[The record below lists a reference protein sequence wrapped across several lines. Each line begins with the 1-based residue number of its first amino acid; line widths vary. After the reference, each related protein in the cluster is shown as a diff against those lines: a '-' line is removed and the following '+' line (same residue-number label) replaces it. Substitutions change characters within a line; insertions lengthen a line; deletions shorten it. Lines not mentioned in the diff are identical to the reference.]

1 MSMYKRPSQRVKI
14 DHDGRCHAP
23 TREGSF
29 LYKLLNPPPTKFPVK
44 VKQPVYH
51 QDDYLKLLKA
61 SDERMGL
68 KYVDPGL
75 PIVIPVVYP
84 DPPQEPDLPYSD
96 HIRVTLKILKNG
108 IVRVK
113 VYPSIAIL
121 HERYWSKCI
130 VPPLKPVIQAF
141 KAYGFSDEFIKN
153 IEKSQKKADLF
164 KQKVG
169 KIIEKIF
176 DKEPV
181 KKIKKKKKVEE
192 VIEEDDVPL
201 VPDEPE
207 EEETLDVEPDEEEEV
222 EEEEYISDGG
232 E

>member
-1 MSMYKRPSQRVKI
+1 MSMYKRPSQRVKV
-14 DHDGRCHAP
+14 DHDGQCHAP
-23 TREGSF
+23 AREGTF
-29 LYKLLNPPPTKFPVK
+29 LYNLLNPPPTRFPMK
-44 VKQPVYH
+44 IKQPVYH
-51 QDDYLKLLKA
+51 QDDYLKLLK
-61 SDERMGL
+61 SSNERMGL
-68 KYVDPGL
+68 KYVDPEL

-96 HIRVTLKILKNG
+96 HIGVTLRILKNG

-121 HERYWSKCI
+121 HEKYWSKCI

-141 KAYGFSDEFIKN
+141 KAYGFSDDFIKKV
-153 IEKSQKKADLF
+153 EKSQKKVELF
-164 KQKVG
+164 KQKVPF
-169 KIIEKIF
+169 ILAKIF

-192 VIEEDDVPL
+192 DIEEDIPP

-207 EEETLDVEPDEEEEV
+207 EEETLDVEPDEEEV
-222 EEEEYISDGG
+222 EEEEYVSDGG

>member
-1 MSMYKRPSQRVKI
+1 MSMYKRPSRRVKI

-23 TREGSF
+23 AREGSF

-96 HIRVTLKILKNG
+96 HIRVTLKILKSG

-121 HERYWSKCI
+121 NEKYWSKCI
-130 VPPLKPVIQAF
+130 VAPLKPVIQAF
-141 KAYGFSDEFIKN
+141 KAYGFSDDFIKN

-192 VIEEDDVPL
+192 VIEEDIPP

>member
-14 DHDGRCHAP
+14 DHDGQRHAP
-23 TREGSF
+23 AREGSF
-29 LYKLLNPPPTKFPVK
+29 LYNLLNPPPTKFPMK
-44 VKQPVYH
+44 IKQPVYH
-51 QDDYLKLLKA
+51 QDDYLKLLK
-61 SDERMGL
+61 SSNERMGL

-75 PIVIPVVYP
+75 PIVTPIVYP

-96 HIRVTLKILKNG
+96 HVRVTLKILKSG
-108 IVRVK
+108 VVRVK

-121 HERYWSKCI
+121 HEKYWSKCI

-141 KAYGFSDEFIKN
+141 KAYGFSDEFIKKV
-153 IEKSQKKADLF
+153 EKSQKKAELF
-164 KQKVG
+164 KQKVPF
-169 KIIEKIF
+169 ILAKIF

-192 VIEEDDVPL
+192 DIEEDILP

-207 EEETLDVEPDEEEEV
+207 EEETLDVEPDEEEV

>member
-1 MSMYKRPSQRVKI
+1 
-14 DHDGRCHAP
+14 
-23 TREGSF
+23 
-29 LYKLLNPPPTKFPVK
+29 VK

-75 PIVIPVVYP
+75 PIVTPIVYP
-84 DPPQEPDLPYSD
+84 DPLQEPDLPYSD
-96 HIRVTLKILKNG
+96 HIRVTLKILKSG
-108 IVRVK
+108 VVRVK

-121 HERYWSKCI
+121 HEKYWSKCI

-141 KAYGFSDEFIKN
+141 KAYGFSDEFIKKV
-153 IEKSQKKADLF
+153 EKSQKKADLF

-192 VIEEDDVPL
+192 VIEEDIPP

-207 EEETLDVEPDEEEEV
+207 EEETLDVEPDEEEV

>member
-14 DHDGRCHAP
+14 DHDGQRHAP
-23 TREGSF
+23 AREGSF
-29 LYKLLNPPPTKFPVK
+29 LYKLLNPPPTKFPLK
-44 VKQPVYH
+44 IKEPVYH
-51 QDDYLKLLKA
+51 QDDYLKLLK
-61 SDERMGL
+61 SSNERMGL
-68 KYVDPGL
+68 KYVDPEL

-96 HIRVTLKILKNG
+96 HVRVTLKILKSG

-113 VYPSIAIL
+113 LYPSIAIL
-121 HERYWSKCI
+121 HEKYWSKCI

-153 IEKSQKKADLF
+153 VEKSQKKAELF

-169 KIIEKIF
+169 GILAKIF

-181 KKIKKKKKVEE
+181 KKVKKKKKQEE
-192 VIEEDDVPL
+192 IIEEDVPP

-207 EEETLDVEPDEEEEV
+207 EEETLDVEPDEDEV
-222 EEEEYISDGG
+222 EEEEEYISDGG

>member
-1 MSMYKRPSQRVKI
+1 MYKRPSRRVKI
-14 DHDGRCHAP
+14 DHDGQRHAP
-23 TREGSF
+23 AREGSF

-75 PIVIPVVYP
+75 PIVTPIVTP

-96 HIRVTLKILKNG
+96 HIRVTLKILKSG

-121 HERYWSKCI
+121 NEKYWSKC
-130 VPPLKPVIQAF
+130 VVAPLKPVIQAF

-153 IEKSQKKADLF
+153 VEKSQKKADLF
-164 KQKVG
+164 KQKVDG
-169 KIIEKIF
+169 ILTKIF

-181 KKIKKKKKVEE
+181 KKVKKKKKQEE
-192 VIEEDDVPL
+192 IIEDDVPP
-201 VPDEPE
+201 VTDEPE
-207 EEETLDVEPDEEEEV
+207 EEETLDVEPDEDEV
-222 EEEEYISDGG
+222 EEEEEYISDGG

>member
-1 MSMYKRPSQRVKI
+1 MYKRPSRRVKI

-23 TREGSF
+23 AREGSF

-75 PIVIPVVYP
+75 PIVTPIVYP
-84 DPPQEPDLPYSD
+84 DPLQEPDLPYSD
-96 HIRVTLKILKNG
+96 HIRVTLKILKSG

-121 HERYWSKCI
+121 HEKYWSKCI

-141 KAYGFSDEFIKN
+141 KAYGFSDEFIKKV
-153 IEKSQKKADLF
+153 EKSQKKADLF

-192 VIEEDDVPL
+192 VIEEDIPP

-207 EEETLDVEPDEEEEV
+207 EEETLDVEPDEEEV

>member
-14 DHDGRCHAP
+14 DHDGQRHAP
-23 TREGSF
+23 AREGSF
-29 LYKLLNPPPTKFPVK
+29 LYKLLNPPPTKFPVR

-75 PIVIPVVYP
+75 PIVTPIVIP

-96 HIRVTLKILKNG
+96 HIRVTLKILKSG

-121 HERYWSKCI
+121 NEKYWSKC
-130 VPPLKPVIQAF
+130 VVAPLKPVIQAF

-153 IEKSQKKADLF
+153 VEKSQKKADLF

-181 KKIKKKKKVEE
+181 KKVKKKRKQEE
-192 VIEEDDVPL
+192 IIEEDIPP

-207 EEETLDVEPDEEEEV
+207 EEETLDVEPDEDEV
-222 EEEEYISDGG
+222 EEEEEYISDGG

>member
-1 MSMYKRPSQRVKI
+1 MYKRPSRRVKI

-23 TREGSF
+23 AREGSF

-96 HIRVTLKILKNG
+96 HIRVTLKILKSG

-121 HERYWSKCI
+121 HEKYWSKCI
-130 VPPLKPVIQAF
+130 VPPLKPVLQAF
-141 KAYGFSDEFIKN
+141 KAYGFSDDFIKN

-192 VIEEDDVPL
+192 VIEEDDVPP

>member
-1 MSMYKRPSQRVKI
+1 MSMYKRPSRRVKI
-14 DHDGRCHAP
+14 DHDGRCYAP
-23 TREGSF
+23 AREGSF

-96 HIRVTLKILKNG
+96 HVRVTLKILKSG
-108 IVRVK
+108 VVRVK

-121 HERYWSKCI
+121 HEKYWSKCI
-130 VPPLKPVIQAF
+130 VPPLKPVLQAF
-141 KAYGFSDEFIKN
+141 KAYGFSDDFIKN

-192 VIEEDDVPL
+192 VIEEDDVPP

>member
-14 DHDGRCHAP
+14 DHDGQRHAP
-23 TREGSF
+23 AREGSF
-29 LYKLLNPPPTKFPVK
+29 LYKLLNPPPTKFPLK
-44 VKQPVYH
+44 IKQPVYH
-51 QDDYLKLLKA
+51 QDDYLKLLK
-61 SDERMGL
+61 SSNERMGL
-68 KYVDPGL
+68 KYVDPEL
-75 PIVIPVVYP
+75 PIVIPVVHP

-96 HIRVTLKILKNG
+96 HVRVTLKILKSG

-113 VYPSIAIL
+113 LYPSIAIL
-121 HERYWSKCI
+121 HEKYWSKCI

-141 KAYGFSDEFIKN
+141 KAYGFSDEFIKKV
-153 IEKSQKKADLF
+153 EKSQKKADLF

-169 KIIEKIF
+169 GILAKIF

-181 KKIKKKKKVEE
+181 KKVKKKKKQEE
-192 VIEEDDVPL
+192 IIEEDVPP

-207 EEETLDVEPDEEEEV
+207 EEETLDIEPDEDEV
-222 EEEEYISDGG
+222 EEEEEYISDGG

>member
-14 DHDGRCHAP
+14 DHDGQRHAP
-23 TREGSF
+23 AREGSF
-29 LYKLLNPPPTKFPVK
+29 LYKLLNPPPTKFPLK
-44 VKQPVYH
+44 IKEPVYH
-51 QDDYLKLLKA
+51 QDDYLKLLK
-61 SDERMGL
+61 SSNERMGL

-96 HIRVTLKILKNG
+96 HVRVTLKILKSG

-113 VYPSIAIL
+113 LYPSIAIL
-121 HERYWSKCI
+121 HEKYWSKCI

-153 IEKSQKKADLF
+153 VEKSQKKAELF

-169 KIIEKIF
+169 GILAKIF

-181 KKIKKKKKVEE
+181 KKVKKKKKQEE
-192 VIEEDDVPL
+192 IIEEDVPP
-201 VPDEPE
+201 VPDEPQ
-207 EEETLDVEPDEEEEV
+207 EEETLDVEPDEDEV
-222 EEEEYISDGG
+222 EEEEEYISDGG

>member
-1 MSMYKRPSQRVKI
+1 MYKRPSRRVKI

-23 TREGSF
+23 AREGSF

-96 HIRVTLKILKNG
+96 HIRVTLKILKSG

-141 KAYGFSDEFIKN
+141 KAYGFSDDFIKN

>member
-14 DHDGRCHAP
+14 DHDGQRHAP
-23 TREGSF
+23 AREGSF

-75 PIVIPVVYP
+75 PIVTPIVTPN
-84 DPPQEPDLPYSD
+84 PPQEPDLPYSD
-96 HIRVTLKILKNG
+96 HIRVTLKILKSG

-121 HERYWSKCI
+121 NEKYWSKR
-130 VPPLKPVIQAF
+130 VVAPVKPVIQAF

-169 KIIEKIF
+169 KIIEKYLTRNLL
-176 DKEPV
+176 KR
-181 KKIKKKKKVEE
+181 
-192 VIEEDDVPL
+192 
-201 VPDEPE
+201 
-207 EEETLDVEPDEEEEV
+207 
-222 EEEEYISDGG
+222 
-232 E
+232 

>member
-1 MSMYKRPSQRVKI
+1 MSMYKRPSRRVKI
-14 DHDGRCHAP
+14 DHDGQRHAP
-23 TREGSF
+23 AREGSF

-75 PIVIPVVYP
+75 PIVTPIVTP

-96 HIRVTLKILKNG
+96 HIRVTLKILKSG

-121 HERYWSKCI
+121 NEKYWSKC
-130 VPPLKPVIQAF
+130 VVAPLKPVIQAF

-153 IEKSQKKADLF
+153 VEKYQKKADLI
-164 KQKVG
+164 KQKDDG
-169 KIIEKIF
+169 ILTKIF

-181 KKIKKKKKVEE
+181 KKVKKKKKQEE
-192 VIEEDDVPL
+192 IIEEDVPP
-201 VPDEPE
+201 VTDEPE
-207 EEETLDVEPDEEEEV
+207 EEETLDVEPDEDEV
-222 EEEEYISDGG
+222 EEEEEYISDGG

>member
-1 MSMYKRPSQRVKI
+1 MSMYKRPSRRVKI

-23 TREGSF
+23 AREGSF

-75 PIVIPVVYP
+75 PIVTPIVYP
-84 DPPQEPDLPYSD
+84 DPLQEPDLPYSD
-96 HIRVTLKILKNG
+96 HIRVTLKILKSG
-108 IVRVK
+108 VVRVK

-121 HERYWSKCI
+121 HEKYWSKCI

-141 KAYGFSDEFIKN
+141 KAYGFSDEFIKKV
-153 IEKSQKKADLF
+153 EKSQKKADLF

-192 VIEEDDVPL
+192 VIEEDIPP

-207 EEETLDVEPDEEEEV
+207 EEETLDVEPDEEEV

>member
-14 DHDGRCHAP
+14 DHDGQRHAP
-23 TREGSF
+23 AREGSF

-75 PIVIPVVYP
+75 PIVTPIVTP

-96 HIRVTLKILKNG
+96 HIRVTLKILKSG

-121 HERYWSKCI
+121 NEKYWSKC
-130 VPPLKPVIQAF
+130 VVAPLKPVIQAF

-153 IEKSQKKADLF
+153 VEKSQKKADLF
-164 KQKVG
+164 KQKVDG
-169 KIIEKIF
+169 ILTKIF

-181 KKIKKKKKVEE
+181 KKVKKKKKQEE
-192 VIEEDDVPL
+192 IIEDDVPP
-201 VPDEPE
+201 VTDEPE
-207 EEETLDVEPDEEEEV
+207 EEETLDVEPEEDEVE

>member
-1 MSMYKRPSQRVKI
+1 MSMYKRPSRRVKI

-23 TREGSF
+23 AREGTF
-29 LYKLLNPPPTKFPVK
+29 LYNLLNPPPTKFPVK
-44 VKQPVYH
+44 TKQPVYH

-75 PIVIPVVYP
+75 PIVTPIVIP
-84 DPPQEPDLPYSD
+84 DTPQEPDLPYSD
-96 HIRVTLKILKNG
+96 HIRVTLKILKSG

-121 HERYWSKCI
+121 HEKYWSKC
-130 VPPLKPVIQAF
+130 VVAPVKPVIQAF
-141 KAYGFSDEFIKN
+141 KAYGFSDNFIKN

-164 KQKVG
+164 KQKIG

-181 KKIKKKKKVEE
+181 KKVKKKKKQEEIVEE
-192 VIEEDDVPL
+192 DVPP

-207 EEETLDVEPDEEEEV
+207 EEETLDVEPDEDDV
-222 EEEEYISDGG
+222 EEEEEYVSDG

>member
-1 MSMYKRPSQRVKI
+1 MYKRPSQRVKI

-23 TREGSF
+23 AREGTF
-29 LYKLLNPPPTKFPVK
+29 LYNLLNPPPTKFPVK

-96 HIRVTLKILKNG
+96 HVRVTLKILKSG
-108 IVRVK
+108 VVRVK

-121 HERYWSKCI
+121 HEKYWSKCI
-130 VPPLKPVIQAF
+130 VPPLKPVLQAF
-141 KAYGFSDEFIKN
+141 KAYGFSDDFIKN

-192 VIEEDDVPL
+192 VIEEDDVPP

>member
-14 DHDGRCHAP
+14 DHDGQRHAP
-23 TREGSF
+23 AREGSF
-29 LYKLLNPPPTKFPVK
+29 LYNLLNPPPTKFPMK
-44 VKQPVYH
+44 IKQPVYH
-51 QDDYLKLLKA
+51 QDDYLKLLK
-61 SDERMGL
+61 SSNERMGL

-75 PIVIPVVYP
+75 PIVTPIVYP

-96 HIRVTLKILKNG
+96 HVRVTLKILKSG
-108 IVRVK
+108 VVRVK
-113 VYPSIAIL
+113 VYPSIATL
-121 HERYWSKCI
+121 HEKYWSKCI

-141 KAYGFSDEFIKN
+141 KAYGFSDEFIKKV
-153 IEKSQKKADLF
+153 EKSQKKVDLF
-164 KQKVG
+164 KQKVPF
-169 KIIEKIF
+169 ILAKIF

-192 VIEEDDVPL
+192 DIEEDIPP

-207 EEETLDVEPDEEEEV
+207 EEETLDVEPDEEEV